1 MANKRYN
8 NKRMKKK
15 IAVCANGWN
24 YDMLLSALN
33 GMKEHALKEDFDTFV
48 FLSFAS
54 YSEHVDLMRGELN
67 IYELLDPADYDG
79 VIVFSTSINSEELA
93 VEICQ
98 KAKTVNVPVVSI
110 GLDIDGIH
118 SVKVNNETGMRELVD
133 HLFDKHDIKRPFF
146 IGGFPDHV
154 DSIAR
159 LNVLKEACKERGIEF
174 TDDNVAY
181 GRWNNTDTDTLIEEL
196 VEVWNGNYPDAL
208 VCANDI
214 MALAACSKLQEY
226 GILAPQDII
235 VTGFDNLSEGK
246 EFYPALSS
254 VEQNY
259 KEIAKK
265 ACEIIFDEINGDK
278 TVKREMVES
287 YFYCGESCGCKGEED
302 YSASRLLY
310 CRHAYKRDT
319 DARLL
324 EQNERNIRKELTDM
338 ENYSELKATLREHY
352 KNNHQFE
359 GEGFY
364 ICVNKGFFND
374 VMINES
380 ELWAKGE
387 NREFEELVSLKNGE
401 IVTGLN
407 VDEHMI
413 VPGYTKNSGE
423 THVYFFMPMHSL
435 QYNYGYVVLTDFPYI
450 VNNNILYPYMEKL
463 QQSIKLMRTNL
474 RLKILYERD
483 QMTGL
488 YNRFGYEQK
497 ALPLYEES
505 LEKKSSMLV
514 MFVDI
519 NYMKHINDKF
529 GHLHG
534 DNAIKTVVSAINE
547 NVSNDSIAVRFGGDE
562 FLVISPDCD
571 DEKAS
576 KIRDSIRDR
585 LDSINNE
592 KINPYDISVSIGYVV
607 TDPMKRQKA
616 GLQDYIKEADKIM
629 YEIKKEM
636 HMRMDRRK
644 R

>member
-1 MANKRYN
+1 
-8 NKRMKKK
+8 MKKK

-24 YDMLLSALN
+24 YDMLLSALE
-33 GMKEHALKEDFDTFV
+33 GMKKQAQKEDFDTFV

-67 IYELLDPADYDG
+67 IYELLNPADYDG

-98 KAKTVNVPVVSI
+98 KAKSLKVPVVSI

-118 SVKVNNETGMRELVD
+118 SVKVNNETGMRELVE

-181 GRWNNTDTDTLIEEL
+181 GRWNNTDTDALIEEL
-196 VEVWNGNYPDAL
+196 VKVWNGNYPDAI

-214 MALAACSKLQEY
+214 MALATCSKLQEF

-259 KEIAKK
+259 KEIAEK
-265 ACEIIFDEINGDK
+265 ACDIIFDEINGDK

-302 YSASRLLY
+302 YSTARLLY

-319 DARLL
+319 DARVL
-324 EQNERNIRKELTDM
+324 EQSERNIRKELTDM

-374 VMINES
+374 VMISES

-413 VPGYTKNSGE
+413 VPGYTKTPGE

-450 VNNNILYPYMEKL
+450 VNSNILYPYMEKL

-585 LDSINNE
+585 LDSINKE

-607 TDPMKRQKA
+607 TDPMKRQKS

>member
-1 MANKRYN
+1 
-8 NKRMKKK
+8 MKKK

-24 YDMLLSALN
+24 YDMLLSALE

-79 VIVFSTSINSEELA
+79 VIVFSTSINSEEDALN
-93 VEICQ
+93 ICK
-98 KAKTVNVPVVSI
+98 KAKALNVPVVSI
-110 GLDIDGIH
+110 GMDIEGIH
-118 SVKVNNETGMRELVD
+118 SVRVNNEAGMRELVD
-133 HLFDKHDIKRPFF
+133 HLFNVHNIKRPFF

-174 TDDNVAY
+174 TDNSVAY
-181 GRWNNTDTDTLIEEL
+181 GRWNNSDTDMLIDKL
-196 VEVWNGNYPDAL
+196 VKEWNGNFPDAI

-214 MALAACSKLQEY
+214 MAMSTCSKLQEY
-226 GILAPQDII
+226 GVLAPQDII
-235 VTGFDNLSEGK
+235 VTGFDNLNEGK
-246 EFYPALSS
+246 DFYPALSS

-265 ACEIIFDEINGDK
+265 ACEIIFAEINGDR
-278 TVKREMVES
+278 TVKREKVES

-302 YSASRLLY
+302 YSSARILY
-310 CRHAYKRDT
+310 CRHSYKRDL
-319 DARLL
+319 DSRQL

-338 ENYSELKATLREHY
+338 PSYSALKKTLCEHY
-352 KNNHQFE
+352 KENHQFE

-364 ICVNKGFFND
+364 ICVKKDFFDD
-374 VMINES
+374 VLISED
-380 ELWAKGE
+380 ELWEKSKDSGM
-387 NREFEELVSLKNGE
+387 EELVSLKNGK

-407 VDEHMI
+407 VDAHMI
-413 VPGYTKNSGE
+413 VPGYSKTPGE

-435 QYNYGYVVLTDFPYI
+435 QHNYGYVVLTDFPYL
-450 VNNNILYPYMEKL
+450 VKDNILYPYMEKL
-463 QQSIKLMRTNL
+463 QQSLKLMRTNL
-474 RLKILYERD
+474 RLKTLYERD

-497 ALPLYEES
+497 ALPLYEAS
-505 LEKKSSMLV
+505 IARKKSMLV

-519 NYMKHINDKF
+519 NYMKNINDKF

-534 DNAIKTVVSAINE
+534 DNAIKTVVSAIND
-547 NVSNDSIAVRFGGDE
+547 NVSDDSIAVRFGGDE

-571 DEKAS
+571 EEKAS
-576 KIRDSIRDR
+576 KIRGSIMDR
-585 LDSINNE
+585 LDSVNGS
-592 KINPYDISVSIGYVV
+592 KVNPYDISVSIGYVV
-607 TDPMKRQKA
+607 TNPVTRPHEV
-616 GLQDYIKEADKIM
+616 LQEYIKEADKIM